1 MSAVQNYQVF
11 DPIASPALVVGRKP
25 AGNLVR
31 YALLAMTIL
40 ACLFS
45 ATFATVGV
53 IIERRLDDEL
63 TDVQRMAA
71 FLHIFISGLFATICG
86 LGIFS
91 CIAKHRTAASVFT
104 TLIIAQIFF
113 SLGSGILCLCLL
125 FDNNGSMDAS
135 AGTAHKELRSISDGF
150 IRMLSEN
157 MPLVRG
163 VATAMFV
170 VIWLVEIATI
180 VLGNAYLAQIDEE
193 ASMRGEFDPKY
204 DIEDVC

>member
-11 DPIASPALVVGRKP
+11 DPIASPALVVGKKP
-25 AGNLVR
+25 AGKLIR
-31 YALLAMTIL
+31 FSLLAITIL

-45 ATFATVGV
+45 ATFATVGI

-63 TDVQRMAA
+63 TEVQRMAA
-71 FLHIFISGLFATICG
+71 FLHIFVSGFFAAICSIG
-86 LGIFS
+86 VFS
-91 CIAKHRTAASVFT
+91 CLWKQRAAASVFT
-104 TLIIAQIFF
+104 TLVIAQFFF

-125 FDNNGSMDAS
+125 FDDNGYIDAS
-135 AGTAHKELRSISDGF
+135 AGTAHKELRSFSDGF
-150 IRMLSEN
+150 IRILSEN
-157 MPLVRG
+157 KPMVRG
-163 VATAMFV
+163 VATSMFI

-180 VLGNAYLAQIDEE
+180 VLGNAYLGQLDEE